1 MIVKLL
7 AEHNLEFLSLKRG
20 CRGSSESKLVKM
32 PHCWKSHATTHL
44 RNESEKC
51 SKFEDIYRIH
61 SPQVDDMKD
70 ESLSAVLEDI
80 VVPPGMELCNT
91 QTFPG
96 YSQHSM
102 ILNIQVCT
110 VKPVL
115 SGHPKRRPK
124 IGFQDQLWLNAG
136 QKYCRMP
143 SWSILQ
149 YFRPSLSYRL
159 SLRPF

>member
-1 MIVKLL
+1 
-7 AEHNLEFLSLKRG
+7 
-20 CRGSSESKLVKM
+20 
-32 PHCWKSHATTHL
+32 
-44 RNESEKC
+44 
-51 SKFEDIYRIH
+51 
-61 SPQVDDMKD
+61 MKD

-115 SGHPKRRPK
+115 KRPLEKKTQNWFSRP
-124 IGFQDQLWLNAG
+124 IMA
-136 QKYCRMP
+136 
-143 SWSILQ
+143 
-149 YFRPSLSYRL
+149 
-159 SLRPF
+159 